1 MKSNEE
7 KIYYMVKEIIDV
19 QSGKTTEIQTVLKQL
34 HLKETVL
41 GYNTSS
47 RTGQSA
53 LSEAITKLVSDG
65 VISPIGKKSNLA
77 SGLFPKYRIL
87 NKVNAIDHKIKTNI
101 LQAITPPASANYYSE
116 HQDEYEEDEPIIS
129 VILSILKQPMTQT
142 MTVNEL
148 AYRFFDDEKFFKGDP
163 KERSRGEQI
172 LRKLKLDY
180 SGMGCEETKEPFFAF
195 RCKNYEALEK
205 KSVLIVENKDTFWTA
220 KRQLLD
226 IRRNPGIDLLIYGE
240 GKKIIQ
246 SFSYITEYDIDPNI
260 DVIRYFGD
268 IDPEGI
274 NIFCDLKH
282 KYPEYGII
290 PFIQAYVDTL
300 EIGLSK
306 DLKPVPKRQLVKNQ
320 NIEEFIEGFSEI
332 HANKIK
338 EIIMSGYY
346 IPQEALNGMEIERRF
361 GV

>member
-1 MKSNEE
+1 
-7 KIYYMVKEIIDV
+7 MVKEIIDE
-19 QSGKTTEIQTVLKQL
+19 QSGKTIELKTVLKQL

-41 GYNTSS
+41 GYCISS

-65 VISPIGKKSNLA
+65 AISPIGKKSNLA
-77 SGLFPKYRIL
+77 SGLFSKYRIL
-87 NKVNAIDHKIKTNI
+87 NKVNAVGHKTKTNI

-116 HQDEYEEDEPIIS
+116 HPDEYDEDEQIIS
-129 VILSILKQPMTQT
+129 AILSILKQPIAQT

-148 AYRFFDDEKFFKGDP
+148 AFLFFGDEKFFKGDP

-180 SGMGCEETKEPFFAF
+180 RDIGCEETKEPFFAF

-220 KRQLLD
+220 KKQLLD
-226 IRRNPGIDLLIYGE
+226 IRRNPEIDLLIYGE
-240 GKKIIQ
+240 GKKILQ
-246 SFSYITEYDIDPNI
+246 SFSYISEYDIDPNI

-282 KYPEYGII
+282 KYPEYGIV
-290 PFIQAYVDTL
+290 PFIQAYVNTL
-300 EIGLSK
+300 EIGLAK
-306 DLKPVPKRQLVKNQ
+306 DLKPVPKRQLVKNE
-320 NIEEFIEGFSEI
+320 NIEEFIEGFSAV
-332 HANKIK
+332 HGKKIK

-346 IPQEALNGMEIERRF
+346 IPQEALNGIEIELRF